1 MMQIPAFLNDEYMP
15 LDACRISPLDRGF
28 IFGDGVYEL
37 IPVYRRKA
45 FRLQQHLL
53 RLARSIEQVQIR
65 NPYTYA
71 QWDGLVENLINQ
83 SSSTELAVYI
93 QVTRGVAAR
102 NHVFPEDTSPT
113 VFAMANPL
121 PGITDEQLHKGVAL
135 RTTEDMRWQRC
146 DIKVTG
152 LMPNV
157 MAKQEASQDGAAE
170 AILVRNGH
178 ALEGSSSSLFVVREG
193 EVYTHPKDN
202 LILPGITRD
211 FILELLD
218 ELSLK
223 YHEQAIPES
232 WLYVADE
239 LWITSSA
246 QEILSATTINQRAVG
261 DGVPGK
267 LWKDVYALYQ
277 QRKVE
282 G

>member
-1 MMQIPAFLNDEYMP
+1 MTQIPAFLNDEYMP

-71 QWDGLVENLINQ
+71 QWDGLVENLISQ

-121 PGITDEQLHKGVAL
+121 PGITDEQLHKGIAL

-157 MAKQEASQDGAAE
+157 MAKQEALQDGAAE
-170 AILVRNGH
+170 AILVRNG
-178 ALEGSSSSLFVVREG
+178 
-193 EVYTHPKDN
+193 
-202 LILPGITRD
+202 PGITRD
-211 FILELLD
+211 FVLELLD

-246 QEILSATTINQRAVG
+246 QEVLSSTTINQRAVG